1 MPSQADVARM
11 ALALPNAVQTDGEFA
26 FRVNGRLF
34 VWAWLERIDPEMARV
49 PSTAVVVVAV
59 RDEMDKHTL
68 LSMGDPA
75 VFTEAHFDGWPD
87 VLVRLAHVDPA
98 LLEKLITNAYELAVE
113 KGPPKPRK
121 KAASS

>member
-59 RDEMDKHTL
+59 RDEMDKQAL
-68 LSMGDPA
+68 LSMGDAA

-87 VLVRLAHVDPA
+87 VLVRLADVDHA
-98 LLEKLITNAYELAVE
+98 LLEKLITDSYALAVQN
-113 KGPPKPRK
+113 GPPKPRK